1 MHMHIDEFRKQKDE
15 AEAQINAILDR
26 LVVKTGMSIWLG
38 SDLIE
43 TIGKPDR
50 VRVRITM
57 EIK

>member
-1 MHMHIDEFRKQKDE
+1 MHIDEFRKQKDE